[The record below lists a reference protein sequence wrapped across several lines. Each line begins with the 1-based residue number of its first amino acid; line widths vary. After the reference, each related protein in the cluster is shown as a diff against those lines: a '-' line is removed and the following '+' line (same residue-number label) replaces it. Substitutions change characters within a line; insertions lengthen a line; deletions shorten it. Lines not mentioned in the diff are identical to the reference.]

1 MNPEVIEIAGFMIM
15 QIGEKTIK
23 IYMLGHSD
31 VMAVVP
37 ICNNTITIT
46 KK

>member
-1 MNPEVIEIAGFMIM
+1 MNPEVIEIAGFRIV
-15 QIGEKTIK
+15 QIGDKTIK

>member
-1 MNPEVIEIAGFMIM
+1 MTEVIDIAGFRIV
-15 QIGEKTIK
+15 QIGDKTIK

-31 VMAVVP
+31 VMAIVP
-37 ICNNTITIT
+37 VTNNTITIT

>member
-1 MNPEVIEIAGFMIM
+1 MNPEVIEIAGFLIT

-23 IYMLGHSD
+23 IYMLGNSD